1 MGSLAGSFLAT
12 LLSEKVS
19 IRIYTAFG
27 MLFTTIFYMCFYASV
42 GLFSASISFILLGFV
57 MSFANSGFTTF
68 FQKHVPTNI
77 MGRFGSLSDV
87 FSGMV
92 QIGLTLL
99 LGFVAEVFSLQQV
112 CLIFSGVSILV
123 SLILVFNMFFSQ
135 NALMS
140 NDNSQQLHNSN

>member
-1 MGSLAGSFLAT
+1 
-12 LLSEKVS
+12 
-19 IRIYTAFG
+19 
-27 MLFTTIFYMCFYASV
+27 
-42 GLFSASISFILLGFV
+42 
-57 MSFANSGFTTF
+57 
-68 FQKHVPTNI
+68 

>member
-1 MGSLAGSFLAT
+1 
-12 LLSEKVS
+12 
-19 IRIYTAFG
+19 
-27 MLFTTIFYMCFYASV
+27 
-42 GLFSASISFILLGFV
+42 

-140 NDNSQQLHNSN
+140 NDNSLQLHNSN